1 VGHARKKT
9 MRRFKQLCS
18 RWSETGSVVITA
30 VVLVMT
36 AAVLYSCSQSKDTA
50 FLKIGL
56 PEEPKSL
63 NIWLGTDANSRNI
76 LSQIYQPLFRRHP
89 QTLEMIPWLAEQD
102 AVYDEKNLTYTVR
115 LRKAKWSDGSDFT
128 SEDVLFTRQLFSDF
142 KIPRY
147 NNDWDIIEDARALDA
162 HTVVFELK
170 EPSAVFISRVMTA
183 PIVSK
188 KEWEQVTKE
197 ALTTE
202 KPLRFLQDYQVEK
215 PLGTGPFMLH
225 DYQKGAYIH
234 MTKNPHF
241 FGQGQTIGDLTL
253 GPYVEQILFNIY
265 GTSDVAILALKKGDI
280 DYYWWDIQPGYLQ
293 DLEKN
298 AAIDLHFNKK
308 SALYYL
314 GFNLRRPPF
323 DDKVLRQAVATL
335 VDKQFIMD
343 RILQNHGN
351 PMHSIVPAGNH
362 FWHNPEVRRYGDGM
376 DQDQRI
382 KAAWQ
387 MLSDA
392 GYSWRVPPVADDGS
406 VTKPSDILLP
416 SGERMERIVILTPP
430 ADYDPKRAFA
440 GTMIQEWLRQIGIPA
455 FARPMAF
462 NSLLETVKGKH
473 DFDAFVLGYGKLDLD
488 PDYLGSFF
496 SSKNDNP
503 RDWNMSG
510 YRNPEFD
517 KLADQQRLTV
527 DVAARRQMIFKMQE
541 MLLEDV
547 PYYPLYNPHIIEATV
562 NKRFSGWVDR
572 VDGIGNIWSLCVV
585 RPGK

>member
-1 VGHARKKT
+1 MGPIRKNTNNPYTTLRGHKSNR
-9 MRRFKQLCS
+9 
-18 RWSETGSVVITA
+18 
-30 VVLVMT
+30 VLILTVL
-36 AAVLYSCSQSKDTA
+36 AVLGLAVAGLFSCTQSKQPA

-56 PEEPKSL
+56 PEEPRSL
-63 NIWLGTDANSRNI
+63 NLWLGTDANSRNI

-89 QTLEMIPWLAEQD
+89 ETLEMIPWLAKED
-102 AVYDEKNLTYTVR
+102 AVFNEKDMSYTVT
-115 LRKAKWSDGSDFT
+115 LREAKWSDGSDFT

-147 NNDWDIIEDARALDA
+147 YSHWQIIEKAQAIDA
-162 HTVVFELK
+162 HTIVFHLK
-170 EPSAVFISRVMTA
+170 EPSAVFLPRVMTA

-188 KEWEQVTKE
+188 KEWEKVCQE
-197 ALTTE
+197 ALATE
-202 KPLRFLQDYQVEK
+202 KPLRYLQDYQIEK
-215 PLGTGPFMLH
+215 PVGTGPFMLH
-225 DYQKGAYIH
+225 EYQKGAYIH
-234 MTKNPHF
+234 MVKNPYF
-241 FGQGQTIGDLTL
+241 FGQDQTIGNLTL
-253 GPYVEQILFNIY
+253 GPYVDHILFNIY
-265 GTSDVAILALKKGDI
+265 GTSDVAILALKKKDI
-280 DYYWWDIQPGYLQ
+280 DYYWWDIQPGYLN

-298 AAIDLHFNKK
+298 SDIDLHYNKK

-314 GFNLRRPPF
+314 GFNLRKPPF
-323 DDKVLRQAVATL
+323 NDKVLRQAVATV
-335 VDKQFIMD
+335 VDKTFILD

-362 FWHNPEVRRYGDGM
+362 FWYNPDVRKYGEGM
-376 DQDQRI
+376 DQKTRI
-382 KAAWQ
+382 TTAWKMLAA
-387 MLSDA
+387 A
-392 GYSWRVPPVADDGS
+392 GYSWETPPVASDGS
-406 VTKPSDILLP
+406 LTKPSDIRLP
-416 SGERMERIVILTPP
+416 SGETMDKFVILTPP

-440 GTMIQEWLRQIGIPA
+440 GTMIQEWLRQLGIPA

-510 YRNPEFD
+510 YRNPAFD
-517 KLADQQRLTV
+517 KLAETQRLTL
-527 DVAARRQMIFKMQE
+527 DTAARRQMIFDMQA

-562 NKRFSGWVDR
+562 NKRFKGWVDR
-572 VDGIGNIWSLCVV
+572 VDGIGNIWSLCRVKPV
-585 RPGK
+585 D

>member
-1 VGHARKKT
+1 MSRFGKMNPSKKLYRLQAR
-9 MRRFKQLCS
+9 FCILLIA
-18 RWSETGSVVITA
+18 SVVLA
-30 VVLVMT
+30 A
-36 AAVLYSCSQSKDTA
+36 AAVGLSGCGQSKDPA
-50 FLKIGL
+50 LLKIGL
-56 PEEPKSL
+56 PEEPRSL
-63 NIWLGTDANSRNI
+63 NLWLGTDANSRNI

-89 QTLEMIPWLAEQD
+89 VTLEIIPWLAKED
-102 AVYDEKNLTYTVR
+102 AVFDEKALTYTVT

-147 NNDWDIIEDARALDA
+147 FNNWQIIEKAEALDA
-162 HTVVFELK
+162 HTVVFHLK
-170 EPSAVFISRVMTA
+170 EPSAVFMSRVMSA
-183 PIVSK
+183 PMVSK
-188 KEWEQVTKE
+188 KEWEPVAKD
-197 ALTTE
+197 ALATE
-202 KPLRFLQDYQVEK
+202 KPLRFLQDYSVEK

-253 GPYVEQILFNIY
+253 GPYVENVLFNIY

-280 DYYWWDIQPGYLQ
+280 DYYWWDIQPGYIQ

-298 AAIDLHFNKK
+298 SGIDLHFNKK

-323 DDKVLRQAVATL
+323 DDKVLRQAVATV
-335 VDKQFIMD
+335 VDKTFILD

-351 PMHSIVPAGNH
+351 PMHSIVPEGNH
-362 FWHNPEVRRYGDGM
+362 FWHNPDVRRYGDGM
-376 DQDQRI
+376 DPDQRI

-392 GYSWRVPPVADDGS
+392 GYSWKEPPVASDGS
-406 VTKPSDILLP
+406 LTKPSDILLP
-416 SGERMERIVILTPP
+416 SGKKMDKFVILTPP

-440 GTMIQEWLRQIGIPA
+440 GTMIQEWLRQLGMPA

-488 PDYLGSFF
+488 PDYLTPFF

-510 YRNPEFD
+510 YRNPAYD
-517 KLADQQRLTV
+517 KLADDQRKAI
-527 DVAARRQMIFKMQE
+527 DVQVRRQMIFEMQQ
-541 MLLEDV
+541 MLMEDV

-562 NKRFSGWVDR
+562 NKRFEGWVDR
-572 VDGIGNIWSLCVV
+572 VDGIGNIWSLCMV
-585 RPGK
+585 RSR